1 MSYLAIKH
9 IHLSCVA
16 LSISFFITRGIW
28 MLRESPKLQQR
39 WVKIAPHIIDTL
51 LLSSALTLAW
61 MSNQWPFVQPWLTAK
76 ALGLIAYILLGTIAL
91 KRGKTRQT
99 RLTAWLMALVVAAYI
114 ITVAITR
121 NPIPLPLLQTLN

>member
-51 LLSSALTLAW
+51 LLGSALTLAW

-76 ALGLIAYILLGTIAL
+76 VLGLIAYILLGTIAL
-91 KRGKTRQT
+91 KRGKTRQI
-99 RLTAWLMALVVAAYI
+99 RLTAWLMALLCITYVVA
-114 ITVAITR
+114 VAISKS
-121 NPIPLPLLQTLN
+121 PTLSA

>member
-76 ALGLIAYILLGTIAL
+76 VFGLIAYILLGTIAL
-91 KRGKTRQT
+91 KRGKTRQI
-99 RLTAWLMALVVAAYI
+99 RLAAWLMALLCITYVVA
-114 ITVAITR
+114 VAISKS
-121 NPIPLPLLQTLN
+121 PTLSD

>member
-39 WVKIAPHIIDTL
+39 WVKIVPHIIDTL

-61 MSNQWPFVQPWLTAK
+61 MSNQWPFLQPWLTAK
-76 ALGLIAYILLGTIAL
+76 VLGLIAYILLGTIAL
-91 KRGKTRQT
+91 KRGKTRQV
-99 RLTAWLMALVVAAYI
+99 RLAAWLMALGCITYVVA
-114 ITVAITR
+114 VAISK
-121 NPIPLPLLQTLN
+121 NPTILA

>member
-39 WVKIAPHIIDTL
+39 WVKIAPHVIDTL

-76 ALGLIAYILLGTIAL
+76 VLGLIAYILLGTIAL
-91 KRGKTRQT
+91 KRGKTRQI
-99 RLTAWLMALVVAAYI
+99 RLTAWLMALLCITYVVA
-114 ITVAITR
+114 VAISKS
-121 NPIPLPLLQTLN
+121 PTLSA

>member
-51 LLSSALTLAW
+51 LLCSALTLAW
-61 MSNQWPFVQPWLTAK
+61 MSNQWPFEQPWLTAK
-76 ALGLIAYILLGTIAL
+76 VLGLIAYILLGTIAL
-91 KRGKTRQT
+91 KRGKTRQV
-99 RLTAWLMALVVAAYI
+99 RLAAWLIALVVAVYI

-121 NPIPLPLLQTLN
+121 NPIPLPLL

>member
-16 LSISFFITRGIW
+16 LSISFFVTRGIW

-51 LLSSALTLAW
+51 LLSSAMTMAW

-76 ALGLIAYILLGTIAL
+76 VFGLIAYILLGTIAL
-91 KRGKTRQT
+91 KRGKTRQI
-99 RLTAWLMALVVAAYI
+99 RLAAWLMALVVAAYI
-114 ITVAITR
+114 VTVAITR
-121 NPIPLPLLQTLN
+121 NPIPLPLL

>member
-51 LLSSALTLAW
+51 LLGSALTLAW
-61 MSNQWPFVQPWLTAK
+61 MSNQWPFAQPWLTAK
-76 ALGLIAYILLGTIAL
+76 VFGLVAYILLGTIAL
-91 KRGKTRQT
+91 KRGKTKQG
-99 RLTAWLMALVVAAYI
+99 RLVAMLLALFCIGYVVA
-114 ITVAITR
+114 VAIAKT
-121 NPIPLPLLQTLN
+121 PFLL